1 MVVAAMVPACAPH
14 LCVLA
19 AAQPLRLLG
28 VGDLGLLLLQPLR
41 TLRLDAHLS
50 LPLELGRA
58 VAHRPG

>member
-14 LCVLA
+14 LRVLA